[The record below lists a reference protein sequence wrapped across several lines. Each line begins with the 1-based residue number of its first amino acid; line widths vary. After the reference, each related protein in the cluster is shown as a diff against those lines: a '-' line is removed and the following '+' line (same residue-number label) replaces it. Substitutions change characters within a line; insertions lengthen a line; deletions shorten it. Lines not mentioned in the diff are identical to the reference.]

1 MLHPVIAIDGPAAS
15 GKSTVA
21 RLVAQRLHFIYMDT
35 GAMYRAFAWLA
46 LQHQIEPTSRP
57 AVRQLI
63 ASIRSETR
71 VADGQVT
78 LLLNGTD
85 PTPHL
90 RSAEVNQTVSPI
102 AAIPEL
108 REHLVIRQRM
118 VRTEYPL
125 VVEGRDIGTVVFPDT
140 PYKFF
145 LDADP
150 AVRQQRRAIQG
161 QIDALSDR
169 DQRDQARSVAPL
181 IRAADA
187 VLLDSGIEDAEAI
200 ASRILEISRARGL
213 ASRSLSDSPVTLS

>member
-46 LQHQIEPTSRP
+46 LQHQIDPTSRP

-63 ASIRSETR
+63 AATPTQTR

-78 LLLNGTD
+78 LLLNGLD
-85 PTPHL
+85 PTPHI
-90 RSAEVNQTVSPI
+90 RSPEVNRTVSPI
-102 AAIPEL
+102 ASIPEL

-118 VRTEYPL
+118 VRTAHPL

-150 AVRQQRRAIQG
+150 ALRQQRRAVQG
-161 QIDALSDR
+161 QVDSLSDR
-169 DQRDQARSVAPL
+169 DQRDQSRSVAPL

-187 VLLDSGIEDAEAI
+187 LFLDSGTHDAETI
-200 ASRILEISRARGL
+200 ASQIIELSRARGL
-213 ASRSLSDSPVTLS
+213 AANALPDSPVALS

>member
-21 RLVAQRLHFIYMDT
+21 RLVADQLGFIYMDT

-46 LQHQIEPTSRP
+46 SQQGVDPSSRP
-57 AVRQLI
+57 AVRRLVQTV
-63 ASIRSETR
+63 RSETC
-71 VADGQVT
+71 VAEGQVL
-78 LLLNGTD
+78 LLLNGDD
-85 PTPHL
+85 PTSFI
-90 RSAEVNQTVSPI
+90 RSPEVNRTVSAI

-118 VRTEYPL
+118 VRTQYPL

-150 AVRQQRRAIQG
+150 ALRQQRREDQG
-161 QIDALSDR
+161 QVDSLTDR
-169 DQRDQARSVAPL
+169 DQLDQSRAVAPL

-187 VLLDSGIEDAEAI
+187 LLLDSGLADAETI
-200 ASRILEISRARGL
+200 AARIIAFSRQRGL
-213 ASRSLSDSPVTLS
+213 QAGAPPESPVALS

>member
-21 RLVAQRLHFIYMDT
+21 RLVARRLAFIYMDT

-46 LQHQIEPTSRP
+46 LQHKIDPASRP
-57 AVRQLI
+57 AVRRLI
-63 ASIRSETR
+63 ESVNSQTR
-71 VADGQVT
+71 VTDHHVT
-78 LLLNGTD
+78 LLLNGQD
-85 PTPHL
+85 PSPHI
-90 RSAEVNQTVSPI
+90 RSPDVNRTVSPI

-118 VRTEYPL
+118 VRTSHPL

-140 PYKFF
+140 PFKFF

-150 AVRQQRRAIQG
+150 ALRQQRRVGQG
-161 QIDALSDR
+161 QIDSLSDR
-169 DQRDQARSVAPL
+169 DLRDQSRGIAPL

-187 VLLDSGIEDAEAI
+187 LLIDSGSADAETI
-200 ASRILEISRARGL
+200 ATRIIDLSRARGL
-213 ASRSLSDSPVTLS
+213 SADARPDSPVALS